1 MGRMADI
8 WKSTDRGP
16 ATPLPTP
23 GALLTLDPAPVVH
36 PELTEDD
43 DIPFIEVGGPRPIM
57 KHLEPIAPKKE
68 IASPLLEAR
77 PVNPSGLVVRETHSV
92 SIMSVRFESVH
103 AGRIAG
109 RGFGPEFVAFHQPD
123 HVVSIQYRSLVAE
136 IVTQLPGTM
145 PRALLIVSTKP
156 GVGASTVVLNLGVTI
171 ARQDGMRVTVV
182 DTDFSKPDLS
192 ARLGIAATPGIRD

>member
-1 MGRMADI
+1 MGRIADI

-68 IASPLLEAR
+68 IPSPFLEPRRAT
-77 PVNPSGLVVRETHSV
+77 PSGPFVRGLNSYPTFS
-92 SIMSVRFESVH
+92 FGLGWFH
-103 AGRIAG
+103 ADRMPGL
-109 RGFGPEFVAFHQPD
+109 GFVPN
-123 HVVSIQYRSLVAE
+123 S
-136 IVTQLPGTM
+136 
-145 PRALLIVSTKP
+145 
-156 GVGASTVVLNLGVTI
+156 GA
-171 ARQDGMRVTVV
+171 
-182 DTDFSKPDLS
+182 
-192 ARLGIAATPGIRD
+192 